1 MPGPPVWPWLLLAV
15 LLCVAVVGAARTYV
29 WRQALIVAIAAV
41 VIADLLHA
49 VGAWRYAAPLLAGV
63 AGSGLSIAAWCIG
76 GLAIAKLIRGQLE
89 GPDPTC

>member
-1 MPGPPVWPWLLLAV
+1 M
-15 LLCVAVVGAARTYV
+15 
-29 WRQALIVAIAAV
+29 

-63 AGSGLSIAAWCIG
+63 AGPGLSIAAWCIG

-89 GPDPTC
+89 GA